1 MIIIVWKGCK
11 FFAAPGVERHLPL
24 ARGLCLYTF
33 DGSRSHIREVAKYE
47 RRQSKG
53 DDKSTVGGRSRLARA
68 PGPAGGGGVEVG
80 QVQSDTC
87 RFLRSPMMTYWILQR
102 EQCCVGTFDIHFI
115 PNNIRRAAVERS
127 TSSGAFI

>member
-1 MIIIVWKGCK
+1 MIRARLVVEVGW
-11 FFAAPGVERHLPL
+11 PGHQVLQVQVEV
-24 ARGLCLYTF
+24 
-33 DGSRSHIREVAKYE
+33 EVG
-47 RRQSKG
+47 Q
-53 DDKSTVGGRSRLARA
+53 
-68 PGPAGGGGVEVG
+68 VG